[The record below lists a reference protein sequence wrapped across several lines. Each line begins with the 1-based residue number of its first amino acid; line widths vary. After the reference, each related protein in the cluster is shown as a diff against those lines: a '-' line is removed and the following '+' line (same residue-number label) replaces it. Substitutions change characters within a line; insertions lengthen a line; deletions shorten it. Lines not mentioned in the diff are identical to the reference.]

1 MSDIIGALD
10 PDVIQMVKFFNK
22 NGHLTHMSCQGHNRT
37 NMSMFWIEFYQSVTE
52 NDIVSFQRK
61 HLNRLG
67 GFPSNGRFVLRLL
80 ANSKNVTHSWQYM
93 AATQEAAD
101 ADLHNWTLIVINK
114 KRGAKHPDYKTL

>member
-52 NDIVSFQRK
+52 NDTE
-61 HLNRLG
+61 
-67 GFPSNGRFVLRLL
+67 SNGWLSAINNIQGRV
-80 ANSKNVTHSWQYM
+80 V
-93 AATQEAAD
+93 
-101 ADLHNWTLIVINK
+101 VIDNPAFYHK
-114 KRGAKHPDYKTL
+114 YFCI